1 MGSNGASE
9 HRRLKVVV
17 IGAGI
22 GGLTV
27 AVGLRQDGHEVTVL
41 EQASE
46 FGEVS
51 DIHALRCRLRGWLT
65 GNLGWC
71 RHENPAQLFQNLA
84 PVGHRPHLHEE
95 DVFKWQS
102 IPAV

>member
-1 MGSNGASE
+1 MGSNDTE
-9 HRRLKVVV
+9 PQRRLKVVV

-41 EQASE
+41 EQANE

-51 DIHALRCRLRGWLT
+51 DNVLVLVAGFSGMKH
-65 GNLGWC
+65 
-71 RHENPAQLFQNLA
+71 
-84 PVGHRPHLHEE
+84 
-95 DVFKWQS
+95 
-102 IPAV
+102 